1 MRVLHWYPNFLGGG
15 GVANAVLGLAV
26 SEARLGAEIGIAA
39 MKQSGPPLYE
49 PMDRSSGVTVL
60 EWEPAYT
67 LRSPGVFVHWVPK
80 RAARTLQLFEPDL
93 VHVHG
98 EFNPDNLWVPR
109 LFKCPIVLSP
119 HGGFHPAVFAKSRRT
134 VKKLYFCAARHV
146 FYRRVRALHA
156 LSGFE
161 REHLVRLLPGTQVYC
176 APQGPNIRTPLSAP
190 RSGRTRTAGEVRFVF
205 VGRLDAF
212 TKGLDLLLEAFAE
225 VERRLR
231 GRRQITLTLVGPDW
245 GGNRAALERKKQQ
258 LGIASPVVFTGSLPS
273 EEVTHTLHHS
283 DIYVQLSRYEGYALS
298 ITEALV
304 AGKPTILSAAVGHAS
319 YAEITSL
326 PHVRIVP
333 PDVQGA
339 ADVMLDFALRLG
351 ELNLLAEQNRAKVHA
366 FCSWERVAR
375 LHLEVYESIRL
386 AAGVADGEP
395 SRGWGSPAWS
405 SAIPPVTHMPSVS
418 SHRQRSVGR

>member
-26 SEARLGAEIGIAA
+26 GEARLGADVGIAA
-39 MKQSGPPLYE
+39 VKVSGPPLYE
-49 PMDRSSGVTVL
+49 PMDRGRGVTIL

-67 LRSPGVFVHWVPK
+67 LRSAGVFVHLVPK
-80 RAARTLQLFEPDL
+80 RAAHALQVFEPDL

-109 LFKCPIVLSP
+109 LFKCPMVLSP
-119 HGGFHPAVFAKSRRT
+119 HGGFHPVVFAKSRRT
-134 VKKLYFCAARHV
+134 AKRLYFSAARHL

-176 APQGPNIRTPLSAP
+176 APQGPNIRTPLSVP
-190 RSGRTRTAGEVRFVF
+190 WSGRTRTAGEVRFVF
-205 VGRLDAF
+205 VGRLDVF

-245 GGNRAALERKKQQ
+245 SGGRATLEGWKQQ
-258 LGIASPVVFTGSLPS
+258 LGITSPVVFTGSLPS
-273 EEVTHTLHHS
+273 EEVTHTLHDS

-304 AGKPTILSAAVGHAS
+304 AGKPTILSTGVGHAS

-333 PDVQGA
+333 PDVQRA
-339 ADVMLDFALRLG
+339 ADAMVDFALRLG
-351 ELNLLAEQNRAKVHA
+351 ELNLLADQNRAKVHA

-375 LHLEVYESIRL
+375 LHLDVYDSIRR
-386 AAGVADGEP
+386 AAEVADGAP
-395 SRGWGSPAWS
+395 SCGRRWPAWS
-405 SAIPPVTHMPSVS
+405 SAVSSS
-418 SHRQRSVGR
+418 SHRPRSVGR